1 MPEELFNKLRS
12 SARLEHDFK
21 EVNTQ
26 FNGVHKSTPIV
37 IRNLPWTI
45 NLEIKMINGV
55 KHVNFFVGCDYE
67 DAENWSCA
75 TEWRLT
81 IINKENQGKSKIKTK
96 RVVFSSK
103 YPSYYFWPV
112 FVKFNWLTN
121 QKNGLIKEDSI
132 KVILELKAKMPRNC
146 NFTKE
151 VFYEFLDKEREKS
164 LKIAEENVKIHKE
177 YQELKMAYEKLKK
190 DVKKKE
196 VLKATSGNVV
206 KIGESEK
213 IVLLAR
219 QLSLEDL

>member
-1 MPEELFNKLRS
+1 
-12 SARLEHDFK
+12 
-21 EVNTQ
+21 
-26 FNGVHKSTPIV
+26 
-37 IRNLPWTI
+37 
-45 NLEIKMINGV
+45 
-55 KHVNFFVGCDYE
+55 
-67 DAENWSCA
+67 
-75 TEWRLT
+75 
-81 IINKENQGKSKIKTK
+81 
-96 RVVFSSK
+96 
-103 YPSYYFWPV
+103 
-112 FVKFNWLTN
+112 
-121 QKNGLIKEDSI
+121 
-132 KVILELKAKMPRNC
+132 VILELKAKMPRNC

-213 IVLLAR
+213 VVLLAR